1 MPPPLYYREFTRN
14 GLDDRDHRVNQEFLN
29 ANFVD
34 HFGKWLQTGDNASID
49 TFNDLI
55 NVFWGEYMLLT
66 APMVYTYDCRSVK
79 GKAAAGRGAHV
90 HGSGR

>member
-14 GLDDRDHRVNQEFLN
+14 GLDDRDHLASQDFLN

-34 HFGKWLQTGDNASID
+34 HFGKWLQMGDNASID

-55 NVFWGEYMLLT
+55 TVFWSEYMLLAT
-66 APMVYTYDCRSVK
+66 PMVYTHDCRSVK
-79 GKAAAGRGAHV
+79 GEAAAGRAAYV